1 MRALQAFAL
10 TIFTLSVLAGE
21 SGIPGVPHGNPL
33 EKKFKALQG
42 LAIDS
47 ADNFYFSDSE
57 LHQVFKLT
65 PAGNL
70 LIVAGTGTK
79 GYSGDGGAATAAE
92 LGRPNDVLL
101 DKAGN
106 LYVSCETGYVIRKIN
121 PKGIITTFAGNGKHG
136 EPNDGAVAGNSSI
149 PSAGSMA
156 LDVKG
161 NFYFTS
167 YFGHRVY
174 RITNGLIYLFAGN
187 NLVVRSDAEN
197 GDGGKAVKASVGYPV
212 GVATGANGVVYISCC
227 ADGNKKSNALIRSV
241 DASGTIRTFAGVGKA
256 GFAGDG
262 GPALKAEFFNPA
274 PLFMDKSETLYI
286 ADRFN

>member
-10 TIFTLSVLAGE
+10 TIFTISVLAGE
-21 SGIPGVPHGNPL
+21 SGIPGIPHGNPL

-106 LYVSCETGYVIRKIN
+106 LYVACEGDFTIRKIS
-121 PKGIITTFAGNGKHG
+121 PKGVISTFAGNGQPGHPK
-136 EPNDGAVAGNSSI
+136 DGDPASSSLPPLTSLTI
-149 PSAGSMA
+149 DS
-156 LDVKG
+156 KG
-161 NFYFTS
+161 QLYFTS
-167 YFGHRVY
+167 
-174 RITNGLIYLFAGN
+174 I
-187 NLVVRSDAEN
+187 NL
-197 GDGGKAVKASVGYPV
+197 
-212 GVATGANGVVYISCC
+212 
-227 ADGNKKSNALIRSV
+227 
-241 DASGTIRTFAGVGKA
+241 A
-256 GFAGDG
+256 GFGWQRRYR
-262 GPALKAEFFNPA
+262 LHWV
-274 PLFMDKSETLYI
+274 
-286 ADRFN
+286 RFQW